1 MSKTNATTPSPAM
14 SHLDWLAVVKKKVEG
29 LSYGVVQ
36 IVVHN
41 RRVTQIECTEK
52 TRMDSPAAEAALRS
66 DEA

>member
-1 MSKTNATTPSPAM
+1 MSKTNVPTPSPAM
-14 SHLDWLAVVKKKVEG
+14 SQLDWLAVVKKKVEG

-52 TRMDSPAAEAALRS
+52 TRMDGSAVEAVRRH